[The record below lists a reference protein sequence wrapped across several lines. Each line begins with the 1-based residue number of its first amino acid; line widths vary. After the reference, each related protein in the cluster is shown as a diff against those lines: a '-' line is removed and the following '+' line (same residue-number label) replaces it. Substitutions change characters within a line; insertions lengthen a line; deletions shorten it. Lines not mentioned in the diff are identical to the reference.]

1 MSSINHIVIVGA
13 GIAGARAAESLRKE
27 GYEGAITLLGNE
39 PERPYKRP
47 PLSKEYLHGEGD
59 RAQAYVHPEGFYT
72 DNRIDLRTSSTV
84 RAIEPAS
91 REVILD
97 NGDRL
102 PFDRLLITTGAR
114 PRTLEVPGADLPGVR
129 SLRTLADADAIR
141 AASLEAERIVVI
153 GAGWIGNEVA
163 ASLRALDR
171 PVTIVS
177 PGAVPLERVLGS
189 EVGGVFRDLHADHGV
204 DLRPGTS
211 IARIVGTDRVRAIE
225 TATGDRIATD
235 LVIVGVGAEPRTELA
250 VASGLAV
257 ADGIEV
263 SATLE
268 TSVPGIYAAGDVASA
283 WHPFYGRRMRV
294 EHQANARLQG
304 STAGPAMLGAGVP
317 FDRIPFFY
325 SDQYDLGMEYT
336 GHAAGSDSLI
346 VRGSLDERK
355 FVAFW
360 LAEGRVVAGMNV
372 NVWEVAKPIERL
384 IRSRSVVDPGVLA
397 DPSIPIDE
405 IARVAKPV

>member
-141 AASLEAERIVVI
+141 AAALEAERIVVI

-177 PGAVPLERVLGS
+177 LAPSRWSGSSAARSAESSVTCTPITGWTCGPARPLPGSSGRIASGRS
-189 EVGGVFRDLHADHGV
+189 RR
-204 DLRPGTS
+204 RP
-211 IARIVGTDRVRAIE
+211 
-225 TATGDRIATD
+225 ATGS
-235 LVIVGVGAEPRTELA
+235 PRT
-250 VASGLAV
+250 
-257 ADGIEV
+257 
-263 SATLE
+263 
-268 TSVPGIYAAGDVASA
+268 
-283 WHPFYGRRMRV
+283 W
-294 EHQANARLQG
+294 
-304 STAGPAMLGAGVP
+304 
-317 FDRIPFFY
+317 
-325 SDQYDLGMEYT
+325 
-336 GHAAGSDSLI
+336 
-346 VRGSLDERK
+346 
-355 FVAFW
+355 
-360 LAEGRVVAGMNV
+360 
-372 NVWEVAKPIERL
+372 
-384 IRSRSVVDPGVLA
+384 
-397 DPSIPIDE
+397 
-405 IARVAKPV
+405 